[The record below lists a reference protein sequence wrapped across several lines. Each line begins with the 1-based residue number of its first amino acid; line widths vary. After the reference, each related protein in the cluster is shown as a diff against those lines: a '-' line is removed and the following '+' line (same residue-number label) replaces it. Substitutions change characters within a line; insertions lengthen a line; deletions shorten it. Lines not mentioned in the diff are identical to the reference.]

1 MLFVDIFKYRLKRA
15 RRKAKYTMSRAAKK
29 IGVQQATISRYESG
43 KTIPAVD
50 RVAAMA
56 ELYGVSIDWLC
67 GMEET

>member
-1 MLFVDIFKYRLKRA
+1 MFVDIFKDRLKRA